1 MWKKRAAGMG
11 AFFISCI
18 FLLLLRLVQLQLWQ
32 PEDFTSRHI
41 NLVEESVRQRSQEV
55 SIDDGRGAIL
65 DRNGTPLTHEKKAVL
80 ILFPFLQKMDWPYEK
95 VAAILGNGAEELFE
109 AVKGAKE
116 PVLFG
121 GRQPKE
127 LSLGQVQAI
136 NALEIPGVFAA
147 ERNIPF
153 EKVPASQLIGVLG
166 ENEGLAKE
174 RYPDKKVPSRT
185 VLGLSGLQKSFDE
198 FLIGQGGTKLV
209 FHVDGTGKPLD
220 GSKASYTKQENS
232 LYPASLKLTIDLE
245 IQQKAE
251 ELADR
256 HGIKK
261 GGLVLLDIG
270 TNSILAM
277 VSRPEP
283 GNKNPFSGNGLSNL
297 MLKEQIIGSV
307 FKTVIAAA
315 AIDEGLA
322 KPQRLF
328 DCSRK
333 INGEPDPVYQYGLLD
348 FEESF
353 ARSCNNAFAQ
363 LAKELQKSD
372 PGTIEEYA
380 SKLSLNGGVGWEGNV
395 FHQAGFKQLPE
406 EEKGRIFLDGQE
418 RKDPNYAALTGIGQK
433 ELRATPLAVANMMAT
448 IARDGSKEQVR
459 AVSEIEYQDGSL
471 MYTFQQNA
479 LEGPR
484 LDVSTAKELQTMLRR
499 VITDPNGTG
508 RWFSRLPYEAA
519 GKSGTAETGRF
530 SESGQYH
537 NKWFAGYFPYAKPR
551 YALATVNLDVMEDE
565 GGVNPLFADMV
576 NFLYT
581 YDQQAE

>member
-1 MWKKRAAGMG
+1 MWKKRAAGMCVI
-11 AFFISCI
+11 FISCI
-18 FLLLLRLVQLQLWQ
+18 FILLLRLVQLQLWQ
-32 PEDFTSRHI
+32 PENFSSRHI
-41 NLVEESVRQRSQEV
+41 NLIEESVRQRSQEV
-55 SIDDGRGAIL
+55 SINDGRGAIL
-65 DRNGTPLTHEKKAVL
+65 DRHGTPLTYERKAVL

-95 VAAILGNGAEELFE
+95 IAAILGYDGEELLE

-116 PVLFG
+116 PVTIG

-127 LSLGQVQAI
+127 LTLGQIQAI

-153 EKVPASQLIGVLG
+153 EKVPASQLIGLSG
-166 ENEGLAKE
+166 ENAELAKE
-174 RYPDKKVPSRT
+174 RYPNKPIPSRT
-185 VLGLSGLQKSFDE
+185 VIGLSGLQKSFDE
-198 FLIGQGGTKLV
+198 FLIGEGGTKLV
-209 FHVDGTGKPLD
+209 FQVDGGGGPLF
-220 GSKASYTKQENS
+220 GSNARYTEPENS
-232 LYPASLKLTIDLE
+232 LYPASLKLTIDLG
-245 IQQKAE
+245 IQRKAE

-270 TNSILAM
+270 TNSILAI

-283 GNKNPFSGNGLSNL
+283 DNKNPFSGGGFSNL

-315 AIDEGLA
+315 AIDKGLA
-322 KPQRLF
+322 KPPRLF

-333 INGEPDPVYQYGLLD
+333 INGEPDPVYHYGMLD

-353 ARSCNNAFAQ
+353 ARSCNNTFAQ
-363 LAKELQKSD
+363 LAKELQKADS
-372 PGTIEEYA
+372 GTIEEYA
-380 SKLSLNGGVGWEGNV
+380 SKLSLTDGVGWEGNV
-395 FHQAGFKQLPE
+395 FHQARFRQLPG

-418 RKDPNYAALTGIGQK
+418 RKDANYAALTGIGQK
-433 ELRATPLAVANMMAT
+433 EVRATPLAVANMMAT
-448 IARDGSKEQVR
+448 IARDGLKEQVR
-459 AVSEIEYQDGSL
+459 AVSEIEYQDGL
-471 MYTFQQNA
+471 PMYAFQQNA
-479 LEGPR
+479 LGGPQ
-484 LDVSTAKELQTMLRR
+484 LEVSTAKELQKMLRR
-499 VITDPNGTG
+499 VVTDPNGTG
-508 RWFSRLPYEAA
+508 RWFSGLPYEAA

-537 NKWFAGYFPYAKPR
+537 NKWFAGYFPFGKPR
-551 YALATVNLDVMEDE
+551 YALVTVNLDVMGDE

>member
-1 MWKKRAAGMG
+1 MWKKRAAGMYI
-11 AFFISCI
+11 FFISCI
-18 FLLLLRLVQLQLWQ
+18 FFLLLRLVQLQLWQ

-55 SIDDGRGAIL
+55 LIEDGRGAIL

-80 ILFPFLQKMDWPYEK
+80 TLFPFLQKMDWPYEK
-95 VAAILGNGAEELFE
+95 IAAILGIGEKELLN

-116 PVLFG
+116 PVIFG
-121 GRQPKE
+121 KSQPME
-127 LSLGQVQAI
+127 LSLAQVQVI
-136 NALEIPGVFAA
+136 NAIEIPGVFAS

-153 EKVPASQLIGVLG
+153 EKVPASQLIGLLG
-166 ENEGLAKE
+166 ENAGIAKE
-174 RYPDKKVPSRT
+174 RYPNKTIPSGMAI
-185 VLGLSGLQKSFDE
+185 GLSGLQKSFDE
-198 FLIGQGGTKLV
+198 FLIGEGGTKLV
-209 FHVDGTGKPLD
+209 FQVDGGGRPLF
-220 GSKASYTKQENS
+220 GSNARYTERENP
-232 LYPASLKLTIDLE
+232 LYPASLKLTIDFA
-245 IQQKAE
+245 IQRKAE

-277 VSRPEP
+277 VSRPESD
-283 GNKNPFSGNGLSNL
+283 GKNPFSGGGFSNL

-315 AIDEGLA
+315 AIDNGLA
-322 KPQRLF
+322 EPPRLF

-333 INGEPDPVYQYGLLD
+333 INGEPDPIYDYGMLG

-353 ARSCNNAFAQ
+353 ARSCNNTFAQ
-363 LAKELQKSD
+363 LAKELQKVD

-380 SKLSLNGGVGWEGNV
+380 AKLSLTGGVGWEGNV
-395 FHQAGFKQLPE
+395 FHQAGFRQLPGE
-406 EEKGRIFLDGQE
+406 ERGRIFLNSRE
-418 RKDPNYAALTGIGQK
+418 RKDANYAALTGIGQR
-433 ELRATPLAVANMMAT
+433 EVRATPLAVANMMAT

-459 AVSEIEYQDGSL
+459 AVSEIEYDDGL
-471 MYTFQQNA
+471 PMYSFQQNA
-479 LEGPR
+479 LEGPK
-484 LDVSTAKELQTMLRR
+484 LDVSTAKALQKMLRR
-499 VITDPNGTG
+499 VVTDPNGTG
-508 RWFSRLPYEAA
+508 RWFSGLPYEAA

-537 NKWFAGYFPYAKPR
+537 NKWFAGYFPFEKPR
-551 YALATVNLDVMEDE
+551 YALVTVNLDVMGDE

-576 NFLYT
+576 NLLYT
-581 YDQQAE
+581 YDQHAE